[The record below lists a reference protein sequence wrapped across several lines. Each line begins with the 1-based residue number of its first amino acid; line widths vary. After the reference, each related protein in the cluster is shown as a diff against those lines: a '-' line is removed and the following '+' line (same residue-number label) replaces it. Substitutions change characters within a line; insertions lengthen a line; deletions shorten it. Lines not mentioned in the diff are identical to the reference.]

1 MRRPVATRLLAVALV
16 VVGSTTACS
25 DDDAAGPT
33 STTAPAEGDLAA
45 LALEADD
52 LPAGFAASG
61 EVDDTITAFC
71 VNEDA
76 AAGLQASERVVRGFT
91 RTPAGASVIQ
101 LLFRFDD
108 DGAARFVTQ
117 AGAILD
123 RCSGVPDVSG
133 LAFEYEDLA
142 AALEEPIAAASDDH
156 VGRHGTS
163 VGSGN
168 LTIDVVVFR
177 HGDIGQLVAV
187 LGLELPRA
195 QLDELA
201 AAAFQA
207 AATKAQAEA
216 E

>member
-16 VVGSTTACS
+16 VVGAATACS
-25 DDDAAGPT
+25 DDDAAGEL
-33 STTAPAEGDLAA
+33 AE

-52 LPAGFAASG
+52 LPAGFAASE

-76 AAGLQASERVVRGFT
+76 TAGLQASERVVRGFT

-108 DGAARFVTQ
+108 DGAAAFVTQ

-142 AALEEPIAAASDDH
+142 VALEEPIAAAADDH

-177 HGDIGQLVAV
+177 HGDVGQLVAV

-201 AAAFQA
+201 ATAFQA